1 MRAAAALI
9 LLVAAFPPAVAAAQQ
24 PPTPQSGQVDPPGI
38 RPRELVTPPVPL
50 PLARAPSSITLLEG
64 GEMETLGVRFLT
76 DALRRVPG
84 LEVQRISSTESNV
97 SVRSYND
104 DSSSSQGIL
113 GLVDGRQVYN
123 EFFGGV
129 LWEAL
134 PVDLGDVER
143 VEVVRGPSSFQYGPN
158 AMHGLVNIVTKSPM
172 RYLRDARGK
181 ETDEPDLSEEIVV
194 AGSYGSYRSST
205 SSVTYVRREPD
216 FAFKAKLVRDDIGE
230 FEPSGGNAKDKA
242 FFELRYETLLGAKD
256 RRLDV
261 SAGAS
266 RQKVNALIPTF
277 GPLPAAEFAGDT
289 VEEFVRGALTWG
301 GPADGQFKAR
311 ASFTHFE
318 VDTVPQGVFVASP
331 VYEPF
336 TARVETGDL
345 NVEYSKNLMDRH
357 VATLGAGARYA
368 SFTTEDQDVSDGRHS
383 TTLVSLFL
391 QDEVEIAKGSFWLT
405 AGGRWDN
412 HSVAGNALSPRV
424 AVVWRMADGE
434 DPVQDGHFL
443 RASAGYGYRNPSLRE
458 LWFDMPVLGGAATI
472 VGNRRL
478 DPEQMRS
485 FELGYLGQP
494 GGGARY
500 SINAYYNLVDRL
512 VQFLPDPSNPLLL
525 EPQNIGKEDA
535 CGVEAEVEVPLRP
548 WVAGFGNYAY
558 EIRRDRDTGKRNPSG
573 PRNKANAGLRV
584 ELPAEGLSLSLW
596 GNFFDKT
603 AFIDPAGG
611 AVIGAVDDYFL
622 LNARIACRLPWGRGD
637 ARVYVQAFNML
648 DHDHRE
654 HPEGDRYGL
663 LLVAGFEAR
672 W

>member
-1 MRAAAALI
+1 MRVSLAFLVSV
-9 LLVAAFPPAVAAAQQ
+9 LLSGVAAAQQ
-24 PPTPQSGQVDPPGI
+24 PPPPPSRQADPPGFGPGDI
-38 RPRELVTPPVPL
+38 ITPPVPL
-50 PLARAPSSITLLEG
+50 PLARVPSSVTLLDG
-64 GEMETLGVRFLT
+64 GEVETLGVRFLT

-134 PVDLGDVER
+134 PVDLGDIER
-143 VEVVRGPSSFQYGPN
+143 VEVVRGPSSFLYGPN
-158 AMHGLVNIVTKSPM
+158 AMHGLVNIVTKSPT

-181 ETDEPDLSEEIVV
+181 ETDDADLSDEIIV

-216 FAFKAKLVRDDIGE
+216 FAFKGKLVRDDIDE
-230 FEPSGGNAKDKA
+230 FEPSRKNAKDKA

-261 SAGAS
+261 SVGAS

-289 VEEFVRGALTWG
+289 EEEFVRAAFTWG
-301 GPADGQFKAR
+301 AAADGQLKAR

-318 VDTVPQGVFVASP
+318 VDTVPQGVFVAAP
-331 VYEPF
+331 VYAPF

-345 NVEYSKNLMDRH
+345 NVEYSRVLMDRH
-357 VATLGAGARYA
+357 VATLGAGARTA
-368 SFTTEDQDVSDGRHS
+368 SFTTDDQDISDGRHS

-391 QDEVEIAKGSFWLT
+391 QDEVEIAKGSLWLT

-412 HSVAGNALSPRV
+412 HSITGNALSPRV
-424 AVVWRMADGE
+424 AVVGRVADGQ
-434 DPVQDGHFL
+434 DPVREGHYL

-485 FELGYLGQP
+485 FELSYWGQP

-500 SINAYYNLVDRL
+500 SLTSYYNLVDRL
-512 VQFLPDPSNPLLL
+512 VQFLPDPSDPSLL
-525 EPQNIGKEDA
+525 EPQNVGKEDA
-535 CGVEAEVEVPLRP
+535 YGVEAEVELPIRP
-548 WVAGFGNYAY
+548 WLAAFANDAY

-584 ELPAEGLSLSLW
+584 ELPDEGVSISVW
-596 GNFFDKT
+596 GNFFDDT

-611 AVIGAVDDYFL
+611 QVIGSVDAYFL
-622 LNARIACRLPWGRGD
+622 LNARVAYRLPWGGGS
-637 ARVYVQAFNML
+637 ARVYLQAFNLL